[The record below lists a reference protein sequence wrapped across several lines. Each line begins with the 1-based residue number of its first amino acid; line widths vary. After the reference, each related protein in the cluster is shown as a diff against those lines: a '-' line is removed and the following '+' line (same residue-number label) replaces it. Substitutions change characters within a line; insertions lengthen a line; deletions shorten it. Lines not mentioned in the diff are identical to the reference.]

1 MNGKSQY
8 LTLCPDIR
16 QEIPW
21 WEAATPAAVVTC
33 APVRVRAGSF
43 AGTGEMQV
51 VLRPYGP
58 GLASLLGFE
67 DAKRDQFRWR
77 DGCTV

>member
-67 DAKRDQFRWR
+67 DAKRDQFR
-77 DGCTV
+77 